1 MSFITAELATTEAIR
16 RGLLTEETASTAA
29 IEFLILMLESQVVSW
44 LGWNPNPTEYTE
56 TLLTTNTGACLT
68 TQYPIVELVSMVPK
82 NPQFGLIAI
91 PMIYAWN
98 GSVRTIST
106 GLPSEYVEIVYRA
119 GLNPVP
125 PIFGLLIMQLCMT
138 AIENGSLES
147 GDLSFLNE
155 APNTVKALSLPG
167 GLSTTYQDVA
177 KMENPTNSP
186 IGLRMIDKLL
196 APIADYQRRINT

>member
-1 MSFITAELATTEAIR
+1 MSFITAELAITEAIR
-16 RGLLTEETASTAA
+16 RGLLTEESASTAA

-68 TQYPIVELVSMVPK
+68 TQYPIVELISMVPK
-82 NPQFGLIAI
+82 NPQFGLAAI

-98 GSVRTIST
+98 GSTRIIST

-119 GLNPVP
+119 GLNPLP
-125 PIFGLLIMQLCMT
+125 SIFGLLIMQLCMT

-155 APNTVKALSLPG
+155 SPNTVKSLSLPG

-177 KMENPTNSP
+177 KTENPTNSP

-196 APIADYQRRINT
+196 APIADYQRRINS